1 MQQNNNTTRKNR
13 VYAPIIMGISIILIV
28 LVIYPMYI
36 NYTDT
41 KVVISSLEKTKVEKL
56 KKIDEITAMQRIFT
70 ESGSSDI
77 KSKVQ
82 KYNHPYNTSNILEAV
97 MVNKYTKSTDL
108 SPSSVNIGTV
118 SVDKGKKLPSGLSLA
133 NVSIV
138 VSAESP
144 DQIIEYITYLT
155 TESSFAFTLD
165 NISLPLDTASLAQD
179 SKSLSLALSLGVYY
193 YE

>member
-1 MQQNNNTTRKNR
+1 
-13 VYAPIIMGISIILIV
+13 MGISIILIV

-41 KVVISSLEKTKVEKL
+41 KVVISTLEKTKAEKL
-56 KKIDEITAMQRIFT
+56 KKIEEITAMQRIFT